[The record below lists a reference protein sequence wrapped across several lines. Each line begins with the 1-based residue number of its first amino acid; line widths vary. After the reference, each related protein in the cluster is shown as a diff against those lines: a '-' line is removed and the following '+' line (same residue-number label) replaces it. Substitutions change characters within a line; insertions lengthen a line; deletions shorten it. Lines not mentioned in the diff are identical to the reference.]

1 MTKTVLTIPYRVS
14 AGGYINHWLW
24 AGPHVIQSVSAG
36 GKPDYLQDFR
46 RPVEWDPP
54 LVVDAQSYPWQ
65 YVACAADHTVHF
77 SDVPRQPETRRYFVY
92 AEVRQDRRGT
102 LALQAEATGQ
112 VALWANRKQATAKT
126 TVLAGGMIRHSFAMP
141 VPQGRLALFLVLSQG
156 FAGNTACCLR
166 LQLWGDDA
174 AGRLLT
180 LPTAVNP
187 ERRLGLE
194 EIIEASYIAQRVC
207 GPLEPIV
214 LRWDSEL
221 KTQAFLGL
229 NLRKFQGPSYM
240 EVMHTQANAGA
251 IYEMATAPIV
261 APGHYQVTVRPALDE
276 YYELN
281 QRVVK
286 VLDVFLVKSHFA
298 QTPEQNPEE
307 RKLTMLQR
315 AGEYA
320 VPVLRALARAALDP
334 QDVQNRIWRDFQE
347 EAPKARVDRS
357 ALMAALVACVP
368 TPGQSAHVPAPLDLM
383 QALQAALPHLDGAAA
398 ERGPRQA
405 FLLSVCRLV
414 MREWLSSECESS
426 RNAAT
431 RPDQDSQE
439 VHRTMREWMACG
451 LGGWDSQ
458 AEMAQLVAACLLL
471 ATKAQ
476 AAALQELSR
485 LLLDKVLFTLALNS
499 WRGVYGAAG
508 PEMETVSLLDAR
520 LGALAAVSYQGWG
533 LGLPDSSF
541 AVGMA
546 MAHAEYEVPAAVR
559 ELGLFVPVALSS
571 EERHTWVR
579 NDKDSTTA
587 DTEEFHRG
595 TFKTPDFMLS
605 ALQDFRAG
613 QPGNWE
619 TPWLATLGYA
629 ARVHVSQPEF
639 ATEHEAVPR
648 NFWRGNVTIPRV
660 AQWQETVVALY
671 GPGPRVGLGYTH
683 AHFPQHAFDEV
694 AISGNWAFARKDEGY
709 LALYAANG
717 LQAVRT
723 GLGALRSLRS
733 HGQEN
738 VWVCSLSR
746 QAWDGDFQAF
756 QTRMQHA
763 LRVTRGRVHV
773 LTRSGLAL
781 EYGLQGPLTVGG
793 DEMVQRG
800 DMHYNSPFCQA
811 AFPASELR
819 IRGVSGP
826 VLELQ
831 FA

>member
-14 AGGYINHWLW
+14 AGGYVDHWLW
-24 AGPHVIQSVSAG
+24 AGPHAIQSVNAM

-77 SDVPRQPETRRYFVY
+77 SDVPMQPETRRYFVY
-92 AEVRQDRRGT
+92 AEVRQDHRGT

-126 TVLAGGMIRHSFAMP
+126 AVLAEGMIRHSFSVQ
-141 VPQGRLALFLVLSQG
+141 VPQGRLALFLMLSQR

-166 LQLWGDDA
+166 LQLLGDDA

-187 ERRLGLE
+187 ERRLDLE
-194 EIIEASYIAQRVC
+194 EIIEASYITQRVY

-214 LRWDSEL
+214 LQWDSEL

-240 EVMHTQANAGA
+240 EVMHTQANARA
-251 IYEMATAPIV
+251 TYEMATAPIV
-261 APGHYQVTVRPALDE
+261 VPGHYQVTVRPALDE

-281 QRVVK
+281 QRITK
-286 VLDVFLVKSHFA
+286 VLDVFLVKSHFE
-298 QTPEQNPEE
+298 QTPEQAPEE
-307 RKLTMLQR
+307 RKLIMLQR

-347 EAPKARVDRS
+347 EAPKARVDLS
-357 ALMAALVACVP
+357 ALMSALVVCLP
-368 TPGQSAHVPAPLDLM
+368 TQGKSDHVLAPLELL
-383 QALQAALPHLDGAAA
+383 QVLQAALQHLDGAAA

-405 FLLSVCRLV
+405 FLLSVCRLA
-414 MREWLSSECESS
+414 MRERMSSECESS
-426 RNAAT
+426 RNEAT
-431 RPDQDSQE
+431 RPDQDRKE
-439 VHRTMREWMACG
+439 VHRAMREWLARG

-458 AEMAQLVAACLLL
+458 AEMTQLVAACLLL
-471 ATKAQ
+471 ATSSQ
-476 AAALQELSR
+476 AAALQELSW

-508 PEMETVSLLDAR
+508 PETETVSLLDAR
-520 LGALAAVSYQGWG
+520 LGALASVSYQGWG

-541 AVGMA
+541 TVGMA
-546 MAHAEYEVPAAVR
+546 MAHAEYEVPTAVQ
-559 ELGLFVPVALSS
+559 ELGLFVPAALSS

-579 NDKDSTTA
+579 NEKDSASA
-587 DTEEFHRG
+587 DTEEFHRW

-605 ALQDFRAG
+605 SLQDFRSG
-613 QPGNWE
+613 QPGSWE

-648 NFWRGNVTIPRV
+648 NFWRGNVMVPRV

-694 AISGNWAFARKDEGY
+694 SISDNWAFARKDEGY

-717 LQAVRT
+717 LQAVKT
-723 GLGALRSLRS
+723 GLGAFRSLRS

-746 QAWDGDFQAF
+746 QTWDGDFQAF
-756 QTRMQHA
+756 QTRVRHTTK
-763 LRVTRGRVHV
+763 VTSSRVHV
-773 LTRSGLAL
+773 TTRSGLAL
-781 EYGLQGPLTVGG
+781 AYGLQGPLTVGG
-793 DEMVQRG
+793 DEIAQRG
-800 DMHYNSPFCQA
+800 AMHYNSPFCQA
-811 AFPASELR
+811 PFPASELL
-819 IRGVSGP
+819 IRGVSGTG
-826 VLELQ
+826 LELR